1 MPETHDLDVH
11 LATCADCAGELARY
25 SGLFAAMGSLRHHF
39 EELPAGFTAA
49 VMARIGEAQ
58 LGWSDRVV
66 RVAQDH
72 RLQVGAAAVVGAA
85 AIGLLWWRAARRG
98 VARAA

>member
-1 MPETHDLDVH
+1 MPDTYDLDVH

-25 SGLFAAMGSLRHHF
+25 SGLFAAMGSLRHNL

-49 VMARIGEAQ
+49 VMARVGEAQ
-58 LGWSDRVV
+58 LGWGERVL
-66 RVAQDH
+66 RVAHDH
-72 RLQVGAAAVVGAA
+72 RMQVGAAALVGAA